1 MRSNWKRS
9 NEITVVV
16 SPRVRSFGLTWNY
29 ANLLADG
36 ALETRGA
43 GLTNFG
49 KQVVQELNALHVWTD
64 VSHLNERSFWD
75 VIEIAKILLLPTQIV

>member
-1 MRSNWKRS
+1 MRSNWKRC

-16 SPRVRSFGLTWNY
+16 SPRSTFFGLTWNY

-43 GLTNFG
+43 GLTTFG
-49 KQVVQELNALHVWTD
+49 KHVVQELNTLHVWTD
-64 VSHLNERSFWD
+64 VSHLNERSFGM
-75 VIEIAKILLLPTQIV
+75 L

>member
-1 MRSNWKRS
+1 MERS

-16 SPRVRSFGLTWNY
+16 SPRSTFFWTNMELCQS
-29 ANLLADG
+29 LSDG

>member
-16 SPRVRSFGLTWNY
+16 SPRSTFFGLTWNY

-49 KQVVQELNALHVWTD
+49 KRVVQELNALHVWTD
-64 VSHLNERSFWD
+64 VSHLNERSFGM
-75 VIEIAKILLLPTQIV
+75 L